1 MSDYMNEDI
10 IDFDND
16 ASASSFGWNF
26 QANAGIFLFL
36 HYIKEAKNLKIE
48 SKLQDIEITLNND
61 NKILAQAKSAQDPS
75 IDRAKKTKFKDA
87 LISIAKSSKKEPNA
101 QFIYI
106 SNESDTFSSGDKA
119 FDNCIRSYKEC
130 LQSIKNE
137 IDETIKA
144 TINSLSV
151 KIENSKKS
159 SNGKNTKQLT
169 EIKQLIENLN
179 KKNLYVSCITQFWGE
194 EENRYA
200 SIKNKI
206 NEFLLDKLNYDV
218 ITVKKISNRLFVH
231 WSFECGFNSTEKD
244 GHKEM
249 TKESFLWPISVFLLK
264 DIHRDITDCL
274 DFTCD
279 SYLEDEIDAIFE
291 DAKVLYHE
299 RFEFSNKILQD
310 YYDFKKKT
318 VSKIKEPEKEFIK
331 ENWKKYVDEFAQE
344 NFYEEKLEY
353 VTKSFVYR
361 ILMNSRNLRN
371 ICSKVGIDK

>member
-1 MSDYMNEDI
+1 MSDYINADI

-26 QANAGIFLFL
+26 QSNAGIFLFL
-36 HYIKEAKNLKIE
+36 HYIKEAKDLKIE

-75 IDRAKKTKFKDA
+75 IDKAKKTKFKDA
-87 LISIAKSSKKEPNA
+87 LISIAKSSKTEPNA
-101 QFIYI
+101 HFIYI

-119 FDNCIRSYKEC
+119 FDNCIRSYNEC

-137 IDETIKA
+137 IDETIDA
-144 TINSLSV
+144 TIKSLSA
-151 KIENSKKS
+151 KIEKSEKS
-159 SNGKNTKQLT
+159 SNGKKTTQLI

-179 KKNLYVSCITQFWGE
+179 RDNLSVSCITQFWGE
-194 EENRYA
+194 KENRYA
-200 SIKNKI
+200 SIKDKI
-206 NEFLLDKLNYDV
+206 NEFLLNELNYDA
-218 ITVKKISNRLFVH
+218 ITVKKISNRLFEH

-244 GHKEM
+244 EHKEM
-249 TKESFLWPISVFLLK
+249 TKESFLWPISIFLLQ
-264 DIHRDITDCL
+264 DIHHDIKDCL

-279 SYLEDEIDAIFE
+279 SSLEEEVDAIFE
-291 DAKVLYHE
+291 ETKMLCHE

-318 VSKIKEPEKEFIK
+318 VSKMKEPEKEFIRK
-331 ENWKKYVDEFAQE
+331 NWKKYVEEFAQE
-344 NFYEEKLEY
+344 NFDEEKLEY
-353 VTKSFVYR
+353 VTKAFIYR

>member
-1 MSDYMNEDI
+1 MSDYINDDI

-36 HYIKEAKNLKIE
+36 HFIKEAKDLKIE
-48 SKLQDIEITLNND
+48 SKLQDIEITLTD
-61 NKILAQAKSAQDPS
+61 KNKILAQAKSSQDPS
-75 IDRAKKTKFKDA
+75 ADKGKKAKFKDA
-87 LISIAKSSKKEPNA
+87 LISIAKTSKQEPNA

-119 FDNCIRSYKEC
+119 FDNRIRSYNEC
-130 LQSIKNE
+130 LESIRKE
-137 IDETIKA
+137 IDETFEA
-144 TINSLSV
+144 TIHSLSA
-151 KIENSKKS
+151 KIEKAQKS
-159 SNGKNTKQLT
+159 SEGKKAKQLT

-179 KKNLYVSCITQFWGE
+179 KDNLSVSCITQFWGK

-200 SIKNKI
+200 SIVEKI
-206 NEFLLDKLNYDV
+206 NEFLTITLNYDL
-218 ITVKKISNRLFVH
+218 ITAKKISNRLFEH

-244 GHKEM
+244 EHKEM

-279 SYLEDEIDAIFE
+279 SSLEEEVDAIFE
-291 DAKVLYHE
+291 DSKMLYHE
-299 RFEFSNKILQD
+299 RFEFSNRIIQD
-310 YYDFKKKT
+310 YYDFKQNL

-331 ENWKKYVDEFAQE
+331 KNWKKYVDEFAQE
-344 NFYEEKLEY
+344 NFDEEELEY
-353 VTKSFVYR
+353 VTKSFIYR
-361 ILMNSRNLRN
+361 ILMNSRNLHN
-371 ICSKVGIDK
+371 ICSKVGIGK